1 MFGMVLDI
9 IDDLGNENEAL
20 KKKLKE
26 VTEAM
31 VMLAALAGYEKNK
44 DISWAMLAEEA
55 RQLYEET
62 K

>member
-1 MFGMVLDI
+1 MFSTVHDI
-9 IDDLGNENEAL
+9 IADLGNENESL

-31 VMLAALAGYEKNK
+31 VMLAAIAGYKNNK
-44 DISWAMLAEEA
+44 DIPWALLAEEA
-55 RQLYEET
+55 RQLYEEN